1 MEVSTS
7 ALAARDVSQPC
18 LVVKVSHIDYQ
29 TFSLPVADGVAKV
42 RGIHVGAMRPAVGR
56 YKAKTPWRAILFVI
70 EKHEEL
76 GRLNNLAWSAH
87 AWDPGR
93 LTVECWV
100 VTNFVRGEFLYLC
113 QQLGFIRRRIRIH
126 HVPQLLAERSV
137 KFGCG
142 TALVGGRVYK

>member
-18 LVVKVSHIDYQ
+18 LVVKVSHIDNQ
-29 TFSLPVADGVAKV
+29 GISLPVADGVTKV
-42 RGIHVGAMRPAVGR
+42 RRIHVGAMRSTVGR

-70 EKHEEL
+70 KKHGEL
-76 GRLNNLAWSAH
+76 GRLDDLPWSAH

-100 VTNFVRGEFLYLC
+100 VTNFVRG
-113 QQLGFIRRRIRIH
+113 
-126 HVPQLLAERSV
+126 
-137 KFGCG
+137 
-142 TALVGGRVYK
+142 